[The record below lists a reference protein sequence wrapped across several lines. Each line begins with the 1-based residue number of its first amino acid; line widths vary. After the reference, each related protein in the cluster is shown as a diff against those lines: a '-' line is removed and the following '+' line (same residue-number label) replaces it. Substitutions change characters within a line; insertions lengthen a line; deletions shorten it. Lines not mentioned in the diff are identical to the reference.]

1 MRRIFLLLCAV
12 LLIGSLAATVF
23 AVSAPNMSSN
33 IELFSDGHCEVDM
46 SLTLRVEEANQEIFF
61 PLPEDAR
68 NIIVEEYEPVT
79 IKEDGVLKVALH
91 YHMEDKTGDVTLH
104 IQYEVPS
111 LIHETDLDELELQLP
126 LLSGFEYPISNLSF
140 TVTLPDDIK
149 GQPAFSSGYHQSS
162 IEQQLSYS
170 ISGDTLSCSA
180 LKAIKDHETL
190 VMTLPVTEEMFPPVI
205 VETTSTLSAQVGM
218 LICAAAALL
227 LWVLTLRFLPKP
239 QRCSDIPIGISAGQV
254 GCAIGNK
261 GLDLTMAVFTWA
273 QLGYLII
280 QPGKQGRV
288 FLHKRIEMGNERD
301 EYERRAYERLF
312 NNRKTVDATGSRYA
326 ALAGAFAGRRTGV
339 NGLFRR
345 FSGKPLF
352 FRLACITI
360 GGFGG
365 GGMGAVIGGDTSAQ
379 TLLTVIFG
387 ILGGVSAWVILDWTD
402 GGLYRR
408 KGKAVAGWLIAAGW
422 VALGLIIGRPTF
434 GMVMALIL
442 LVYGVLYGYS
452 GLRTPQGKQTAC
464 QLLGLRRYLQGKELD
479 ALDRAC
485 DKDPEYFFRMFPYA
499 MALGVGHA
507 FAKAVCDEKMDYCP
521 YMAYDASEPMDA
533 LEWYELMLRIVNTMD
548 NRRQN
553 PFIEGLGYYFR
564 RTSR

>member
-23 AVSAPNMSSN
+23 AASATNMSSN
-33 IELFSDGHCEVDM
+33 VELSSDGSCQVDM
-46 SLTLRVEEANQEIFF
+46 SLTLRVEEANQEIMF
-61 PLPEDAR
+61 PLPENAR

-79 IKEDGVLKVALH
+79 VKENGVLNVALH
-91 YHMEDKTGDVTLH
+91 YHMVDKTGDVTLH
-104 IQYEVPS
+104 IQYEVPN
-111 LIHETDLDELELQLP
+111 LIHETELGTLELQLP
-126 LLSGFEYPISNLSF
+126 LLSGFAYPISNLSF
-140 TVTLPDDIK
+140 TVKLPETIEGK
-149 GQPAFSSGYHQSS
+149 PAFSSGYHQAS

-170 ISGDTLSCSA
+170 INDDTLSCSA
-180 LKAIKDHETL
+180 LKSMKDHETL
-190 VMTLPVTEEMFPPVI
+190 VMTLPVTEEMFPPVV
-205 VETTSTLSAQVGM
+205 VETTSTLSAQIGM

-227 LWVLTLRFLPKP
+227 LWALTLRFLPKP

-254 GCAIGNK
+254 GCAVGNK

-273 QLGYLII
+273 QLGYVII

-288 FLHKRIEMGNERD
+288 ILHKRIEMGNERD

-312 NNRKTVDATGSRYA
+312 SNRTSIDATGSRYA

-352 FRLACITI
+352 FRLACIGI

-365 GGMGAVIGGDTSAQ
+365 GGMGAVIGGDTEAQ
-379 TLLTVIFG
+379 TLLTVVFSV
-387 ILGGVSAWVILDWTD
+387 LGCISAWVVLDWTD

-408 KGKAVAGWLIAAGW
+408 KSKAVIGWLIAAGW
-422 VALGLIIGRPTF
+422 FALGLIIGRPTF
-434 GMVMALIL
+434 GLIMVLIL
-442 LVYGVLYGYS
+442 MAYGVLYGYS

-479 ALDRAC
+479 QLDRAC

-507 FAKAVCDEKMDYCP
+507 FAKSVCYEKMDCCP
-521 YMAYDASEPMDA
+521 YMAFEPSEPMDS

-553 PFIEGLGYYFR
+553 SFFEGLGYYFR
-564 RTSR
+564 RTRR